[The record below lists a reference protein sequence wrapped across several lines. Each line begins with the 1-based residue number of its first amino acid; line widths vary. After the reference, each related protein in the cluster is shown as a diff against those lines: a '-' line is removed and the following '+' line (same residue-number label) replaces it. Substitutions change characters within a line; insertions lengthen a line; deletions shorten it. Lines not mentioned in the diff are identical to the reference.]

1 MQIKNII
8 FDLGAV
14 LFNLD
19 FGRTEAAF
27 AALAGMPA
35 QDNKF
40 YKQLIQEKTLEKF
53 ETGDIGEEEFIQK
66 MQQICPYPI
75 AANQILVAWSAM
87 LLNFP
92 TERLALLEKIKSK
105 GYKIFLLSNIN
116 VVHLRDFYSVMK
128 SSHDLNAD
136 DFDAMFEQVFYSHL
150 IRKRKPEPETYQ
162 WVLKQANILA
172 SETVFI
178 DDNSHNIQGA
188 QAAGLAAFR
197 HPANGDLQKTLEIL
211 TIL

>member
-1 MQIKNII
+1 MQIKNVI

-27 AALAGMPA
+27 AALSGVTAH
-35 QDNKF
+35 DDKF
-40 YKQLIQEKTLEKF
+40 YKQLVEEKTLEKF
-53 ETGDIGEEEFIQK
+53 ETGQVSEGEFIQK
-66 MQQICPYPI
+66 MQAICPYPL
-75 AANQILVAWSAM
+75 AAEQILVAWSAM

-92 TERLALLEKIKSK
+92 VERLALLEKIKSK
-105 GYKIFLLSNIN
+105 GYRIFLLSNIN

-128 SSHDLNAD
+128 NSHDIEAE
-136 DFDAMFEQVFYSHL
+136 DFDAMFERVFYSHL
-150 IRKRKPEPETYQ
+150 IGKRKPEVETYQ
-162 WVLKQANILA
+162 WVLQQANILA

-178 DDNSHNIQGA
+178 DDNAHNIKGA

>member
-27 AALAGMPA
+27 AALSGIPA
-35 QDNKF
+35 KDDKF
-40 YKQLIQEKTLEKF
+40 YKQLIQEKTLERF
-53 ETGDIGEEEFIQK
+53 ETGQVSEDEFIQK
-66 MQQICPYPI
+66 MQQICPFPI
-75 AANQILVAWSAM
+75 AAEQILVAWSAM
-87 LLNFP
+87 LLGFP
-92 TERLALLEKIKSK
+92 AERLALLEKIKSK
-105 GYKIFLLSNIN
+105 GYRIFLLSNIN
-116 VVHLRDFYSVMK
+116 VVHLRDFYSIMK
-128 SSHDLNAD
+128 SQHHLDAA
-136 DFDAMFEQVFYSHL
+136 DFDAIFERVFYSHL
-150 IRKRKPEPETYQ
+150 IGKRKPDVETYQ
-162 WVLKQANILA
+162 WVLQEANILA

-178 DDNSHNIQGA
+178 DDNAHNIEGA